1 MTIQK
6 HGQRLWLVVGLILVG
21 IVSRL
26 VPHPWNATP
35 LTAIAL
41 FGGTYLPKRWAILSP
56 LAIVALSDAFLGWH
70 STIPFTWGAFA
81 VTGLL
86 GWWIRVR
93 LSATRILA
101 GSLLGSVIFFVV
113 TNFGVWAVEAIYPR
127 TLAGLWQ
134 CYVAGL
140 PFFRN
145 MLAGDLIYTAALFGM
160 FAAIMSLGV
169 MPAGVRSK

>member
-1 MTIQK
+1 MNTPVRQ
-6 HGQRLWLVVGLILVG
+6 HAWLVVGLILVG

-41 FGGTYLPKRWAILSP
+41 FGGTYLSKRFAILLP
-56 LAIVALSDAFLGWH
+56 LAIVAVSDLFLGWH

-81 VTGLL
+81 VTGWLA
-86 GWWIRVR
+86 WWIRVR
-93 LSATRILA
+93 PSAARIVA
-101 GSLLGSVIFFVV
+101 GSLLGSVIFFIV
-113 TNFGVWAVEAIYPR
+113 TNFGVWATQTLYPK
-127 TLAGLWQ
+127 TSSGLWE

-145 MLAGDLIYTAALFGM
+145 ALAGDLIYTSVLFGM
-160 FAAIMSLGV
+160 YATIAALGFT
-169 MPAGVRSK
+169 PARVKPE